1 MTRKRLAQ
9 MYGVSPKTLNRRIKR
24 ENFDIPPGG
33 LFPDSVGK
41 IIEALG
47 VPKELSE

>member
-9 MYGVSPKTLNRRIKR
+9 MYGVAPKTLNNRIKR
-24 ENFDIPPGG
+24 ENLDIPPRS
-33 LFPDSVGK
+33 LFPDSVTK